1 MIGLGQLSTPNIVTM
16 PLNTYNN
23 PLPYLYPFKDF
34 DPIYHLNF
42 SQKFRWKINMFS
54 LFKKYA
60 FGAPSVQL
68 HSQ

>member
-1 MIGLGQLSTPNIVTM
+1 MIGLEQLSTPNLVTM

-42 SQKFRWKINMFS
+42 SQKFR
-54 LFKKYA
+54 
-60 FGAPSVQL
+60 
-68 HSQ
+68 